1 MTNAND
7 LLVEIAELILGA
19 ADLVAEQER
28 ALPAL
33 QPHPGG
39 DSLGLTLLG
48 YQVAMLL
55 LPSGRDVWPRI
66 IAPDPQAQ
74 LRAAERLTRQ
84 APITDFPYGMVAVI
98 ATLGDEIADRT
109 P

>member
-48 YQVAMLL
+48 YQAAMLL
-55 LPSGRDVWPRI
+55 PPGRDVSPRI
-66 IAPDPQAQ
+66 IAPDAQAQ

-84 APITDFPYGMVAVI
+84 APITGFPYGMVAVI